1 MLHSRAIHA
10 QHLGYA
16 SSLPAYRLPEDF
28 RLSPHA
34 HCAAFPTHF
43 MSASPAD
50 STTSPSGGSSYGQV
64 LKASSILGGTQVLVY
79 LISLLKNKAAA
90 VFLGPSGVGLVGLYT
105 SATSMIAV
113 LAGLGLNASGVR
125 EVASAASTNDP
136 TRVAHV
142 IHILRRLCWLS
153 GAVGW
158 LLTIALAWPL
168 SQWTFG
174 STGKAFDIV
183 LLGSTVMVG
192 AVAGGQVALLQGM
205 RRIGDLAK
213 VNLLCVVAGT
223 IISIALYAWAGVQ
236 GIVPALIL
244 AAFASALINWCFARM
259 VRVEK
264 CSLKWSETFK
274 HAGPLLRLGLA
285 LTWNGLLATAV
296 AFFARSL
303 VVREAGL
310 DASGLYQ
317 AAWTISGMFSGFV
330 ISAMTA
336 DFYPRL
342 AAVSGD
348 NSALKRLVNEQTEV
362 GLLLALP
369 GILGTL
375 IFAPVLLQLLYTSKF
390 VPAADLIPWFLAGVF
405 VQVISWPIGFVLLA
419 KSHSLTFAWVETVI
433 QSSQVA
439 MLFLLI
445 TAFGVV
451 GAAAAFALTQCIH
464 IGLYFSVV
472 RRKTGFGWMGPV
484 VRLVAI
490 CAFFMFA
497 ALLLHFLASGWA
509 RLGAGAVVVA
519 AAGLFSLSR
528 LLSMVDPATRI
539 GKIIWGLPF
548 VRLLAGGSRSS

>member
-1 MLHSRAIHA
+1 MSSDLREQTAP
-10 QHLGYA
+10 A
-16 SSLPAYRLPEDF
+16 SD
-28 RLSPHA
+28 
-34 HCAAFPTHF
+34 
-43 MSASPAD
+43 
-50 STTSPSGGSSYGQV
+50 SSYGQI

-90 VFLGPSGVGLVGLYT
+90 VFLGPSGVGLVGLYI
-105 SATSMIAV
+105 SATSMIGV

-153 GAVGW
+153 GIVGW

-174 STGKAFDIV
+174 STEKAFDIV

-244 AAFASALINWCFARM
+244 AAFASALINWRFARM

-264 CSLKWSETFK
+264 CSLTWRETFK
-274 HAGPLLRLGLA
+274 QAGPLLRLGSA
-285 LTWNGLLATAV
+285 LMWNGLLVTAV
-296 AFFARSL
+296 AFIARAL

-330 ISAMTA
+330 LSAMGA

-342 AAVSGD
+342 AGVSED
-348 NSALKRLVNEQTEV
+348 NVALKRLVNEQTEV

-369 GILGTL
+369 GLLGTL
-375 IFAPVLLQLLYTSKF
+375 VFAPVLLEVLYTSKF
-390 VPAADLIPWFLAGVF
+390 IPAADLLPWFLAGVF

-419 KSHSLTFAWVETVI
+419 KSHSFTFAWVETVI

-439 MLFLLI
+439 MLFVLI

-464 IGLYFSVV
+464 IGLYFGVV

-484 VRLVAI
+484 VRLVTI
-490 CAFFMFA
+490 CAFFMLA
-497 ALLLHFLASGWA
+497 ALLLHFLATGWT
-509 RLGAGAVVVA
+509 RVGAGAVVVA

-528 LLSMVDPATRI
+528 LLSMVNPATRI
-539 GKIIWGLPF
+539 GKLIWSFPF
-548 VRLLAGGSRSS
+548 ARLLAGANRPS

>member
-1 MLHSRAIHA
+1 
-10 QHLGYA
+10 
-16 SSLPAYRLPEDF
+16 
-28 RLSPHA
+28 
-34 HCAAFPTHF
+34 
-43 MSASPAD
+43 
-50 STTSPSGGSSYGQV
+50 
-64 LKASSILGGTQVLVY
+64 LGGTQVLVY

-90 VFLGPSGVGLVGLYT
+90 VFLGPSGVGLVGLYI
-105 SATSMIAV
+105 SATSMIGV

-174 STGKAFDIV
+174 STEKAFDIV

-223 IISIALYAWAGVQ
+223 IISIALYAWAGAQ
-236 GIVPALIL
+236 GIVPALII
-244 AAFASALINWCFARM
+244 AAFASALINWRFARM

-264 CSLKWSETFK
+264 CSLTWRETFK
-274 HAGPLLRLGLA
+274 HAGPLLRLGSA
-285 LTWNGLLATAV
+285 LMWNGLLATAV
-296 AFFARSL
+296 AFIARTL

-330 ISAMTA
+330 LSAMGA

-342 AAVSGD
+342 AGVSED
-348 NSALKRLVNEQTEV
+348 NVALKRLVNEQTEV

-375 IFAPVLLQLLYTSKF
+375 VFAPVLLEVLYTSKF
-390 VPAADLIPWFLAGVF
+390 IPAAELLPWFLAGVF

-419 KSHSLTFAWVETVI
+419 KSHSFTFAWVETVI

-439 MLFLLI
+439 MLFVLT

-464 IGLYFSVV
+464 ISLYFGVV
-472 RRKTGFGWMGPV
+472 RGKAGFGWMGPV

-548 VRLLAGGSRSS
+548 ARLLAGGSRSS